1 MGKLIFRVYTI
12 ANLSDIIKQ
21 FSYQKSINLM
31 KKNLFRGSLFTVGAS
46 LWWGVIGVL
55 YFKFVSFAS
64 PLELTIHRTIWTAL
78 LLVITTS
85 YYSKWSE
92 FNKVIN
98 KRINIFILLI
108 TGLLI
113 SINWFTWLY
122 AVKTNKLLDGALGY
136 YIFPILS
143 VFFGIIF
150 LKEKYNKNQIIS
162 ILLVVLALIYML
174 FKLGEFPWIGIIV
187 AVTFSLY
194 GLIRKKVKVSSDIGL
209 LIETLLI
216 SPIAIGFF
224 IFLLKYDA
232 NIFSINEPLLSFYLF
247 WAGLMTLIPLFWYT
261 KGFSLIGIG
270 PASMIFFLTPTAQ
283 FFLGLYYFN
292 EPLILDKLISFIF
305 IWIAVIIYLNE
316 LRKE

>member
-1 MGKLIFRVYTI
+1 
-12 ANLSDIIKQ
+12 
-21 FSYQKSINLM
+21 M
-31 KKNLFRGSLFTVGAS
+31 KKNLFKGSLFTVGAS
-46 LWWGVIGVL
+46 LWWGIIGVL

-64 PLELTIHRTIWTAL
+64 ALELTIHRTIWTAL
-78 LLVITTS
+78 LLIITTS

-92 FNKVIN
+92 FNKIIR
-98 KRINIFILLI
+98 KRVNIFIFLI
-108 TGLLI
+108 TGSLI
-113 SINWFTWLY
+113 SINWITWLY
-122 AVKTNKLLDGALGY
+122 AVKTNNLLDAALGY

-150 LKEKYNKNQIIS
+150 LKEKYNRNKIIS
-162 ILLVVLALIYML
+162 VLLVILALIYL
-174 FKLGEFPWIGIIV
+174 LLKLGEVPWIGITV

-194 GLIRKKVKVSSDIGL
+194 GLIRKKIKISSDIGL

-216 SPIAIGFF
+216 SPIAIGL
-224 IFLLKYDA
+224 FLFLIKNNA
-232 NIFSINEPLLSFYLF
+232 NIFSINEPILSFYLF

-261 KGFSLIGIG
+261 KGFELIGIG

-283 FFLGLYYFN
+283 FFLGLYFFN
-292 EPLILDKLISFIF
+292 EPLILDKLISFVL

>member
-1 MGKLIFRVYTI
+1 
-12 ANLSDIIKQ
+12 
-21 FSYQKSINLM
+21 M
-31 KKNLFRGSLFTVGAS
+31 KKNLLKGSLYTVGAS

-64 PLELTIHRTIWTAL
+64 ALELTIHRTLWTAL
-78 LLVITTS
+78 LLMITTT
-85 YYSKWSE
+85 YYSKWNE
-92 FNKVIN
+92 FNIIIK
-98 KRINIFILLI
+98 KKINIFILLF

-113 SINWFTWLY
+113 SINWLTWLY
-122 AVKTNKLLDGALGY
+122 AVQTNNLLDGALGY

-150 LKEKYNKNQIIS
+150 LKENYTKNQVIS
-162 ILLVVLALIYML
+162 VLLVIIGLIYL
-174 FKLGEFPWIGIIV
+174 LIKLGEVPWIGITV

-209 LIETLLI
+209 LVETLLI
-216 SPIAIGFF
+216 SPIAVCLF
-224 IFLLKYDA
+224 IYLVKYNS
-232 NIFSINEPLLSFYLF
+232 NIFSISEPVLSFYLF

-261 KGFSLIGIG
+261 KGFSFIGIG

-283 FFLGLYYFN
+283 FFLGLFYFN

>member
-1 MGKLIFRVYTI
+1 
-12 ANLSDIIKQ
+12 
-21 FSYQKSINLM
+21 M
-31 KKNLFRGSLFTVGAS
+31 KKNLFKGSLFTVGAS

-64 PLELTIHRTIWTAL
+64 ALELTIHRTIWTAL
-78 LLVITTS
+78 LLIITTS
-85 YYSKWSE
+85 YYSKWIE
-92 FNKVIN
+92 FIKIIRKKV
-98 KRINIFILLI
+98 NILI
-108 TGLLI
+108 FLTTGILI
-113 SINWFTWLY
+113 SINWITWLY
-122 AVKTNKLLDGALGY
+122 AVKTNNLLDAALGY

-150 LKEKYNKNQIIS
+150 LKEKYNRNKIIAV
-162 ILLVVLALIYML
+162 LLVIAALFYL
-174 FKLGEFPWIGIIV
+174 LLKLGEVPWIGITV

-194 GLIRKKVKVSSDIGL
+194 GLIRKKIEVSSDIGL

-216 SPIAIGFF
+216 SPLAIGL
-224 IFLLKYDA
+224 FLFLIKNNA

-247 WAGLMTLIPLFWYT
+247 WAGLITLIPLFWYT
-261 KGFSLIGIG
+261 KGFKLIGIG
-270 PASMIFFLTPTAQ
+270 PASMVFFLTPTAQ

-292 EPLILDKLISFIF
+292 EPLILDKLISFAF

>member
-1 MGKLIFRVYTI
+1 
-12 ANLSDIIKQ
+12 
-21 FSYQKSINLM
+21 M
-31 KKNLFRGSLFTVGAS
+31 KKNLFKGSLFTVAAS

-78 LLVITTS
+78 LLVVTTS

-92 FNKVIN
+92 FNKIIDN
-98 KRINIFILLI
+98 RINIFILLI
-108 TGLLI
+108 TGLLV

-122 AVKTNKLLDGALGY
+122 AVKTNNLLDSALGY

-143 VFFGIIF
+143 VFFGITF
-150 LKEKYNKNQIIS
+150 LKERYNKNKIIS
-162 ILLVVLALIYML
+162 VLLVVIALIYL
-174 FKLGEFPWIGIIV
+174 LVKLGEIPWIGITV

-194 GLIRKKVKVSSDIGL
+194 TLIRKKIKVSTDIGL

-216 SPIAIGFF
+216 TPIALCLF
-224 IFLLKYDA
+224 IFLIKNNT
-232 NIFSINEPLLSFYLF
+232 NIFSFNEPVLSFYLF

-261 KGFSLIGIG
+261 KGFELIGIG

-283 FFLGLYYFN
+283 FFLGIYYFN
-292 EPLILDKLISFIF
+292 EPLALDKLISFLF
-305 IWIAVIIYLNE
+305 IWIAVILYLNE

>member
-1 MGKLIFRVYTI
+1 
-12 ANLSDIIKQ
+12 
-21 FSYQKSINLM
+21 M
-31 KKNLFRGSLFTVGAS
+31 KKNILRGSLFTVGAS

-55 YFKFVSFAS
+55 YFKFVSYAS
-64 PLELTIHRTIWTAL
+64 AMELTIHRTIWTTL
-78 LLVITTS
+78 LLLITTS
-85 YYSKWSE
+85 YFGKWSE
-92 FNKVIN
+92 FNKIIN
-98 KRINIFILLI
+98 KKVNILILLI
-108 TGLLI
+108 TGLLV

-122 AVKTNKLLDGALGY
+122 AVQTNNLLDSALGY

-150 LKEKYNKNQIIS
+150 LKEKYNKNKIIS
-162 ILLVVLALIYML
+162 VLLVIAALIYL
-174 FKLGEFPWIGIIV
+174 IIKLNEIPWIGITV

-194 GLIRKKVKVSSDIGL
+194 GLIRKKIKVSSDIGL

-216 SPIAIGFF
+216 TPIAVGLF
-224 IFLLKYDA
+224 IFLIKNNL
-232 NIFSINEPLLSFYLF
+232 NIFSLNKPVLSFYLF
-247 WAGLMTLIPLFWYT
+247 WAGFMTLIPLFWYT
-261 KGFSLIGIG
+261 KGFVLIGIG

-292 EPLILDKLISFIF
+292 EPLIIDELISFIL